1 MLNKVIDNRTDYSIK
16 ICDAVIELDYSDNLS
31 YEEKIVA
38 GFQAEQVDYILGV
51 AARLKKRVNVY
62 LYDLNSKPLK

>member
-1 MLNKVIDNRTDYSIK
+1 MLNQVIDNRTDYSIK
-16 ICDAVIELDYSDNLS
+16 ICDAVIELDSSDNLS

-51 AARLKKRVNVY
+51 AARLKKMVNVY

>member
-16 ICDAVIELDYSDNLS
+16 ICDAVIELDSSDNLS

-51 AARLKKRVNVY
+51 AARLKKMVNVY